1 MRGNLEHPSDKFV
14 EATIEILFKNSRAVS
29 DKELVN
35 SVCIKLPH
43 KLMVVA
49 AFDSNGTEE
58 NMDLNRKH
66 GSVFAVRLKIHHASS
81 ERWFILSETH
91 FVRN

>member
-35 SVCIKLPH
+35 TGCIKLPH
-43 KLMVVA
+43 ELMVVA
-49 AFDSNGTEE
+49 VFYSNGIAE

-66 GSVFAVRLKIHHASS
+66 GSVFAVRLKIHRASNES
-81 ERWFILSETH
+81 
-91 FVRN
+91 